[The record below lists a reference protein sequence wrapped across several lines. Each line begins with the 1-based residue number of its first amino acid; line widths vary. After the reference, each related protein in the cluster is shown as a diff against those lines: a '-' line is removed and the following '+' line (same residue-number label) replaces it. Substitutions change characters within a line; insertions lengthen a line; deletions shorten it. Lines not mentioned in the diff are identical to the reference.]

1 MSFALVDGNNF
12 YVSCE
17 RVFDPALEGK
27 PLVVLSNNDG
37 CVVSRSAEAKALGIK
52 MAAPWFKIRDEAVKR
67 GVLAH
72 SSNYA
77 LYADMSNRMMA
88 ILAHHAPD
96 QEVYSIDEC
105 FLGLAGFR
113 ARELPA
119 WGQTV
124 RRQVRQWTGL
134 PVGIGQGAT
143 RTLAKLANHCAK
155 QGLAGRDW
163 VCDLGALTPHEQD
176 ALLAALP
183 VGEVWGVGWRLGR
196 KLRDLGIASV
206 LDLKRANAK
215 TLRRKF
221 SVAMEKTVAELNGDP
236 CIEIHDL
243 TDLKQQILCS
253 RSFGQLVRNPESL
266 AEAVAHFTAQAA
278 EKLRD
283 QGSRAGAL
291 HLFIRTPS
299 HRDDLPQYAGSLTI
313 PLPESTDDTLILTRL
328 ALWALKKIYRD
339 GYAYLKAGVVLTEL
353 SAPGAG
359 QASLLPG
366 LRHHHPALM
375 PTLDAINAR
384 WGRGTLVSGAEGP
397 RQRPRGDWPMR
408 RNRMSPAY
416 TTRWDEL
423 PRVRAD

>member
-17 RVFDPALEGK
+17 RVFDPRLEGR

-52 MAAPWFKIRDEAVKR
+52 MAAPWFKIRDQAEKL

-88 ILAHHAPD
+88 ILSRQAPD
-96 QEVYSIDEC
+96 QEIYSIDEC
-105 FLGLAGFR
+105 FLGLTGFR
-113 ARELPA
+113 NGELPA
-119 WGQTV
+119 WGQAV

-134 PVGIGQGAT
+134 PVGIGMGAT

-155 QGLAGRDW
+155 QGLAGKDQ
-163 VCDLGALTPHEQD
+163 VCNLDALTPSARD
-176 ALLAALP
+176 ALLATLP

-206 LDLKRANAK
+206 LDLKRADAK

-221 SVAMEKTVAELNGDP
+221 SVAMEKTVAELNGEP
-236 CIEIHDL
+236 CIDIHDL
-243 TDLKQQILCS
+243 ADLKRQILCS

-266 AEAVAHFTAQAA
+266 AEAVAHYTAQAA
-278 EKLRD
+278 EKLRG
-283 QGSRAGAL
+283 QNSRAGAL

-313 PLPESTDDTLILTRL
+313 PLPEPTDDTLALTRL

-339 GYAYLKAGVVLTEL
+339 GYAYLKAGVVLMEL
-353 SAPGAG
+353 SPATGG

-366 LRHHHPALM
+366 LSRQRPGLM
-375 PTLDAINAR
+375 TVLDEINDR
-384 WGRGTLVSGAEGP
+384 WGRGTLASAAEGV
-397 RQRPRGDWPMR
+397 RALRRGDWPMR
-408 RNRMSPAY
+408 RNRMSPGY

-423 PRVRAD
+423 PTARAD